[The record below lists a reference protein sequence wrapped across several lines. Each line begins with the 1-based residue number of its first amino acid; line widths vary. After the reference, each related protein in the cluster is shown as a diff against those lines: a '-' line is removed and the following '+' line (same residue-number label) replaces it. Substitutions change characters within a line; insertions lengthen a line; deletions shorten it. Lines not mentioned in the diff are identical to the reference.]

1 MRLSAHVFS
10 IPLTRPYVL
19 SFGPVTALDTVYL
32 LLEGEGRVGLGEVTP
47 LPGYNPETVASALAA
62 LRAAGERMARG
73 ADWRAAVAPNLA
85 TDPFAMSGLACAAE
99 TWEEGLD
106 AAFLAP
112 LPAPV
117 PLTAFCAGTTPE
129 EAARNA
135 ASLAGQGFATLKL
148 KVGAASPAEDGA
160 RVRAAAAAVP
170 PGVGLRL
177 DANQAY
183 APDQALALCRE
194 LEGVA
199 AVDLL
204 EQPFKPAMWD
214 EFAAL
219 AARVSLPLM
228 LDESIWTPDDVR
240 RAAEVG
246 AKLVKFKLCK
256 HPGLDGTRRM
266 VAAARERGLAVV
278 YGNGVQTALGNHLE
292 FRLCAELG
300 LALAAESN
308 GFLKPAASPLAHRL
322 GVESGAVLDRGLAP
336 DPAAA
341 VRRGR
346 EAFSLTY
353 GKEGSI

>member
-19 SFGPVTALDTVYL
+19 SFGPVAALDTVYL
-32 LLEGEGRVGLGEVTP
+32 LLEGKGRMGLGEVTP
-47 LPGYNPETVASALAA
+47 LPGYNHETLDSALAA
-62 LRAAGERMARG
+62 LRAAGERLARG
-73 ADWRAAVAPNLA
+73 ADWRAAIAPALG

-112 LPAPV
+112 APAPV
-117 PLTAFCAGTTPE
+117 PLAAFCAGTTPE

-135 ASLAGQGFATLKL
+135 ASLAGQGFTTLKL

-160 RVRAAAAAVP
+160 RVRAAAQAVP

-204 EQPFKPAMWD
+204 EQPFKPEEWNR
-214 EFAAL
+214 FADL
-219 AARVSLPLM
+219 AGKVSLPLM
-228 LDESIWTPDDVR
+228 LDESIWEPAHVR
-240 RAAEVG
+240 RAADCG
-246 AKLVKFKLCK
+246 ARLVKFKLCK
-256 HPGLDGTRRM
+256 HPGLEGTRRM
-266 VAAARERGLAVV
+266 VAAARERGLEVV
-278 YGNGVQTALGNHLE
+278 YGNGVQTVLGNHLE

-300 LALAAESN
+300 LTLAAESN

-322 GVESGAVLDRGLAP
+322 DVDRGTVRDRGLGP

-353 GKEGSI
+353 